1 LQKQIS
7 AKSTPTRGEQP
18 ERVNSPRINPSEIE
32 YLKME
37 DELALCNYYQTQ
49 ISLVNMANSKFP
61 EEIRKNKFTDKVKVI
76 IV

>member
-1 LQKQIS
+1 LQKLIS

-18 ERVNSPRINPSEIE
+18 ERVNSPRINPTEID

-49 ISLVNMANSKFP
+49 IPLADSKFP
-61 EEIRKNKFTDKVKVI
+61 EEIQKNKFTDKVKVI
-76 IV
+76 NQN